1 MKAQLQQVVRR
12 LKRSPTFAAMTLITL
27 ATGIGATTAIFSV
40 VNGVLLKPLPYPSAE
55 SLVGVWHTAPG
66 IGFDTLNMS
75 PASYYTYRDEQR
87 SFEDIGMWSGGSVTI
102 TGTAEPEQIRS
113 LWVTDATLPLLGVH
127 PARGRWFSPKDDAS
141 KSPETAMLSYDY
153 WQTRFGGDP
162 GAIGRRLLVNGV
174 AREIIGIMPENFRF
188 LDFKP
193 AVILPLQLNRSE
205 VFIGQFNYQAIA
217 RLKPGTTIA
226 QANADIARMLPMM
239 AQKFSPPAGMSLK
252 MFEEARLGPKVRPLK
267 VDVIGDIGRVL
278 WVLMATVGIVLF
290 IACANVANL
299 LLVRAEGRQQEL
311 AVRAALGASR
321 GRIARELLFETMV
334 LGVAG
339 GVLGLGVAY
348 AALRL
353 LVVLSPAN
361 LPRLDEISIDPMVVV
376 FTIAIS
382 LIAGLL
388 FGLVPVL
395 KYSGPRLNTALRSGS
410 RTFSESRERHWTR
423 STLVVVQVSLAM
435 VLLIGSGLMI
445 RTLYGLGQVQPGF
458 KDPEQLLTFR
468 VSVPNAQVKEPE
480 RVARM
485 FNDFVDKLAAL
496 PGVTSVALT
505 NSVTMDGSNNN
516 DPIFVEERPGSDHQL
531 PPMRRYKHVAPG
543 FFQTMGNPLLAG
555 RDFTWTDIHE
565 MRPVVVVS
573 EALSREYWSSPAAA
587 LGKRIRE
594 NPKGTWREII
604 GVVGNER
611 DNGVHEKAP
620 AITYW
625 PMLKRDFWRTGT
637 DVNRNLA
644 VVVRS
649 NRTGSDNFFKDVRQ
663 AIWSVNASVPLAN
676 VRTVKVI
683 YDRSLART
691 SFLFVML
698 TIAAGMAL
706 LLGIVGIYGVISY
719 SISQRTREIGI
730 RIALGAQQ
738 DKVRGM
744 FVRHG
749 MMLAGIGVACGFA
762 AALALT
768 RMIKAMLYEV
778 SPVDPVTYA
787 AVCLVL
793 VLAASLAAY
802 VPALRATRVDPVEA
816 LRAE

>member
-1 MKAQLQQVVRR
+1 
-12 LKRSPTFAAMTLITL
+12 
-27 ATGIGATTAIFSV
+27 
-40 VNGVLLKPLPYPSAE
+40 
-55 SLVGVWHTAPG
+55 
-66 IGFDTLNMS
+66 
-75 PASYYTYRDEQR
+75 
-87 SFEDIGMWSGGSVTI
+87 
-102 TGTAEPEQIRS
+102 
-113 LWVTDATLPLLGVH
+113 
-127 PARGRWFSPKDDAS
+127 
-141 KSPETAMLSYDY
+141 
-153 WQTRFGGDP
+153 
-162 GAIGRRLLVNGV
+162 
-174 AREIIGIMPENFRF
+174 
-188 LDFKP
+188 
-193 AVILPLQLNRSE
+193 
-205 VFIGQFNYQAIA
+205 
-217 RLKPGTTIA
+217 
-226 QANADIARMLPMM
+226 
-239 AQKFSPPAGMSLK
+239 
-252 MFEEARLGPKVRPLK
+252 
-267 VDVIGDIGRVL
+267 
-278 WVLMATVGIVLF
+278 
-290 IACANVANL
+290 
-299 LLVRAEGRQQEL
+299 
-311 AVRAALGASR
+311 
-321 GRIARELLFETMV
+321 
-334 LGVAG
+334 
-339 GVLGLGVAY
+339 
-348 AALRL
+348 
-353 LVVLSPAN
+353 
-361 LPRLDEISIDPMVVV
+361 
-376 FTIAIS
+376 
-382 LIAGLL
+382 
-388 FGLVPVL
+388 
-395 KYSGPRLNTALRSGS
+395 
-410 RTFSESRERHWTR
+410 
-423 STLVVVQVSLAM
+423 
-435 VLLIGSGLMI
+435 
-445 RTLYGLGQVQPGF
+445 
-458 KDPEQLLTFR
+458 
-468 VSVPNAQVKEPE
+468 
-480 RVARM
+480 
-485 FNDFVDKLAAL
+485 
-496 PGVTSVALT
+496 
-505 NSVTMDGSNNN
+505 
-516 DPIFVEERPGSDHQL
+516 
-531 PPMRRYKHVAPG
+531 
-543 FFQTMGNPLLAG
+543 
-555 RDFTWTDIHE
+555 
-565 MRPVVVVS
+565 
-573 EALSREYWSSPAAA
+573 LSREYWSSPAAA